1 MSTQLKISVGQHS
14 DRGRKPA
21 NQDFHGLCVPQAPL
35 LAAKGIAIAL
45 ADGISSSE
53 AGQIASES
61 AVKSFLDDYYC
72 TSDAWSVKTS
82 AQRVIAATNS
92 WLHAQTQRGQG
103 RFDKDRGHVCT
114 FSALVL
120 RSNTAHLFHVGD
132 TRIYRVHAQTLEQL
146 TTDHR
151 VLISR
156 EESYLSRALGV
167 APTIE
172 IDYQTQPLEVGDTF
186 LLATDG
192 VYEHVDPAIVAAT
205 VRAHATDLER
215 AARAIV
221 EQALLGGSADNL
233 TVQLVRVDALPD
245 PGLHE
250 LPQQAGEL
258 PLPPPLAARA
268 ELDGLRIVRE
278 LHGSSRSHIYLATD
292 IASGASLV
300 IKTPSVD
307 LQDDPVYRE
316 RFLMEEWVARRIH
329 SDHVL
334 RAYPLERRRSCLY
347 VAMDY
352 VEGQTLAQWMRDHP
366 APDLEAVR
374 NIVEQVAKG
383 LQAFHRMEMLHQDLR
398 PENIMIDT
406 QGTVRLIDFGSA
418 AVASVLEVALPAAR
432 DAVPG
437 TLQYTAPEYFLGEGG
452 SARSDTFALA
462 SITYQMLTGRLPYGL
477 QLTRVRSRSDLRR
490 LSYEPA
496 RLRERH
502 IPAWI
507 DGAIEKAVSL
517 DPLRRY
523 DEVSEFAWDL
533 RHPNRAFLHRRRA
546 PLLERNPLAFWK
558 GLSFTLLVLLLLV
571 ATHSA
576 LRPN

>member
-233 TVQLVRVDALPD
+233 TVQLVRVDGLPD

-383 LQAFHRMEMLHQDLR
+383 LQAFHRMEMLHQALR

>member
-233 TVQLVRVDALPD
+233 TVQLVRVDGLPD